1 MSPIPSTTSASTSAN
16 LTGPVTAASANA
28 DKNMFL
34 QLLVT
39 QLQNQDPLNPT
50 DSSTF
55 VTQLAQFQQL
65 EATVNMGQDVT
76 QIRTDADQFLTD
88 YSATSTKSTGTG
100 SGTGTAQTQS

>member
-1 MSPIPSTTSASTSAN
+1 MSPTTSTTSTTAATAANTTGAVTSAS
-16 LTGPVTAASANA
+16 VAA

-34 QLLVT
+34 QLLVA

-65 EATVNMGQDVT
+65 ESTVNMGQDIS
-76 QIRTDADQFLTD
+76 QIRSDADQFLAD
-88 YSATSTKSTGTG
+88 YNAGATAAG
-100 SGTGTAQTQS
+100 GTGTNQTT